1 MCIRPLT
8 WKNRG
13 DSLHHPLPTKKNSA
27 RLRFP
32 SSQLPRVNTQRF
44 KNSVFNRLFFK
55 YRVVACEV
63 RVELGLLCIIGC
75 PVQLIREVFSRL
87 HLCRHTFALLWR
99 DCFCFA
105 SLWRANSRGDS
116 CVLGFHI
123 FQSQALF
130 YLCWGLLFVYR
141 KAYIFQE
148 VCWRSTID
156 LCLLNLP
163 TRSTPWVKFH
173 FGLSLH
179 IFQNGSL
186 LSLENVC
193 DSCCMHQWNRVV

>member
-1 MCIRPLT
+1 MCIQPLT
-8 WKNRG
+8 WKNWG
-13 DSLHHPLPTKKNSA
+13 DSLHHPPPTKENSA

-63 RVELGLLCIIGC
+63 RVELGLLFIIGC

-87 HLCRHTFALLWR
+87 HLCRHTFASLWR
-99 DCFCFA
+99 DCFYLPHFDA
-105 SLWRANSRGDS
+105 LTHVVIRVSSA
-116 CVLGFHI
+116 FI
-123 FQSQALF
+123 FQTFA
-130 YLCWGLLFVYR
+130 
-141 KAYIFQE
+141 E
-148 VCWRSTID
+148 VCYLSSWSIHISRVYWRSPID

-163 TRSTPWVKFH
+163 KRSTPWVKFY

-179 IFQNGSL
+179 IFQNGSS
-186 LSLENVC
+186 LSWENVC
-193 DSCCMHQWNRVV
+193 DSWCMHQWNRVV

>member
-8 WKNRG
+8 RKNRG
-13 DSLHHPLPTKKNSA
+13 DSLHHPLPTKENSA

-32 SSQLPRVNTQRF
+32 SSQLPRINTQRF

-87 HLCRHTFALLWR
+87 HLCRHTFASLWR

-116 CVLGFHI
+116 CVLGVHI
-123 FQSQALF
+123 FRSQAATF
-130 YLCWGLLFVYR
+130 TFADVCYLSIVKRTYFKKFAEGLQSICVYW
-141 KAYIFQE
+141 IFQ
-148 VCWRSTID
+148 
-156 LCLLNLP
+156 
-163 TRSTPWVKFH
+163 
-173 FGLSLH
+173 
-179 IFQNGSL
+179 
-186 LSLENVC
+186 
-193 DSCCMHQWNRVV
+193 RVQHPE